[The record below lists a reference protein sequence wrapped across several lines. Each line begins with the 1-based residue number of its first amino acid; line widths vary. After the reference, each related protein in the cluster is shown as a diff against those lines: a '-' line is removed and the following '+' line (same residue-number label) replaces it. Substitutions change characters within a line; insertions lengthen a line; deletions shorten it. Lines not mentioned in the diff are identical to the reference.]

1 MGKGRN
7 KGLWLILLGMLLVV
21 IDQIIKVAVKME
33 MIPGVPVPVLGR
45 WFQLVFVENAGMAF
59 GMGSNGGVWVKLALT
74 LFRIGLFIFLVWW
87 IRKLAGQGTAPV
99 GVLIG
104 LTLISAGALGN
115 LLDSMFYGI
124 IWPELMVDGAP
135 FGFLFG
141 KVVTAILMKT
151 LLEIVRLMAK
161 NTDSTLVTQ
170 IFGELASWE
179 CLNFGSTLTIAGET
193 FPTIES
199 VSTRKQRNCI
209 RSTILTKQISRI
221 GMAKTRN
228 TLSLSSV

>member
-1 MGKGRN
+1 MGKGRI
-7 KGLWLILLGMLLVV
+7 KGLWLILLGMLIVV

-87 IRKLAGQGTAPV
+87 IRKLAGQGTAPA

-141 KVVTAILMKT
+141 KVVDMFWFPLIRNAAGECIFFKPVFNFADSCVTVGAFY
-151 LLEIVRLMAK
+151 LLLFQYRFFASSEEK
-161 NTDSTLVTQ
+161 NTS
-170 IFGELASWE
+170 
-179 CLNFGSTLTIAGET
+179 N
-193 FPTIES
+193 
-199 VSTRKQRNCI
+199 N
-209 RSTILTKQISRI
+209 
-221 GMAKTRN
+221 
-228 TLSLSSV
+228 

>member
-1 MGKGRN
+1 MGKGRI

-21 IDQIIKVAVKME
+21 IDQIIKVVVKTE

-87 IRKLAGQGTAPV
+87 IRKLAVQGTAPA

-141 KVVTAILMKT
+141 KVVDMFWFPLIRNAAGECIFFKPVFNFADSCVTVGAFY
-151 LLEIVRLMAK
+151 LLLFQYRFFASSEEK
-161 NTDSTLVTQ
+161 NTS
-170 IFGELASWE
+170 
-179 CLNFGSTLTIAGET
+179 N
-193 FPTIES
+193 
-199 VSTRKQRNCI
+199 N
-209 RSTILTKQISRI
+209 
-221 GMAKTRN
+221 
-228 TLSLSSV
+228 

>member
-87 IRKLAGQGTAPV
+87 IRKLAVQGTAPA

-141 KVVTAILMKT
+141 KVVDMFWFPLIRNAAGECIFFKPVFNFADSCVTVGAFY
-151 LLEIVRLMAK
+151 LLLFQYRFFASSEEK
-161 NTDSTLVTQ
+161 NTS
-170 IFGELASWE
+170 
-179 CLNFGSTLTIAGET
+179 N
-193 FPTIES
+193 
-199 VSTRKQRNCI
+199 N
-209 RSTILTKQISRI
+209 
-221 GMAKTRN
+221 
-228 TLSLSSV
+228 

>member
-21 IDQIIKVAVKME
+21 IDQIIKVVVKME

-87 IRKLAGQGTAPV
+87 IRKLAVQGTAPA

-141 KVVTAILMKT
+141 KVVDMFWFPLIRNAAGECIFFKPVFNFADSCVTVGAFY
-151 LLEIVRLMAK
+151 LLLFQYRFFASAEEK
-161 NTDSTLVTQ
+161 NTS
-170 IFGELASWE
+170 
-179 CLNFGSTLTIAGET
+179 N
-193 FPTIES
+193 
-199 VSTRKQRNCI
+199 N
-209 RSTILTKQISRI
+209 
-221 GMAKTRN
+221 
-228 TLSLSSV
+228 

>member
-87 IRKLAGQGTAPV
+87 IKKLAVQGTAPT

-141 KVVTAILMKT
+141 KVVDMFWFPLIRNAAGECIFFKPVFNFADSCVTVGAFY
-151 LLEIVRLMAK
+151 LLLFQYRFFASSEEK
-161 NTDSTLVTQ
+161 NTS
-170 IFGELASWE
+170 
-179 CLNFGSTLTIAGET
+179 N
-193 FPTIES
+193 
-199 VSTRKQRNCI
+199 N
-209 RSTILTKQISRI
+209 
-221 GMAKTRN
+221 
-228 TLSLSSV
+228 

>member
-7 KGLWLILLGMLLVV
+7 KGLWLILLGVLLVV

-87 IRKLAGQGTAPV
+87 IRKLAVQGTAPV

-141 KVVTAILMKT
+141 KVVDMFWFPLIRNAAGECIFFKPVFNFADSCVTVGAFY
-151 LLEIVRLMAK
+151 LLLFQYRFFASAEEK
-161 NTDSTLVTQ
+161 NTS
-170 IFGELASWE
+170 
-179 CLNFGSTLTIAGET
+179 N
-193 FPTIES
+193 
-199 VSTRKQRNCI
+199 N
-209 RSTILTKQISRI
+209 
-221 GMAKTRN
+221 
-228 TLSLSSV
+228 

>member
-7 KGLWLILLGMLLVV
+7 KGLCLILLGMLLVV
-21 IDQIIKVAVKME
+21 IDQVIKVAVKTE

-87 IRKLAGQGTAPV
+87 IRKLAVQGTAPV

-141 KVVTAILMKT
+141 KVVDMFWFPLIRNAAGECIFFKPVFNFADSCVTVGAFY
-151 LLEIVRLMAK
+151 LLLFQYRFFASSEEK
-161 NTDSTLVTQ
+161 NTS
-170 IFGELASWE
+170 
-179 CLNFGSTLTIAGET
+179 N
-193 FPTIES
+193 
-199 VSTRKQRNCI
+199 N
-209 RSTILTKQISRI
+209 
-221 GMAKTRN
+221 
-228 TLSLSSV
+228 

>member
-7 KGLWLILLGMLLVV
+7 KGLWLILMGMLLVV
-21 IDQIIKVAVKME
+21 IDQIIKVAVKTE

-87 IRKLAGQGTAPV
+87 IRKLAGQGTAPT

-141 KVVTAILMKT
+141 KVVDMFWFPLIRNAAGECIFFKPVFNFADSCVTVGAFY
-151 LLEIVRLMAK
+151 LLLFQYRFFASAEEK
-161 NTDSTLVTQ
+161 NTS
-170 IFGELASWE
+170 
-179 CLNFGSTLTIAGET
+179 N
-193 FPTIES
+193 
-199 VSTRKQRNCI
+199 N
-209 RSTILTKQISRI
+209 
-221 GMAKTRN
+221 
-228 TLSLSSV
+228 

>member
-1 MGKGRN
+1 MGKGRI

-33 MIPGVPVPVLGR
+33 MIPGVPMPVLGR

-87 IRKLAGQGTAPV
+87 IRKLAGQGTAPT

-141 KVVTAILMKT
+141 KVVDMFWFPLIRNAAGECIFFKPVFNFADSCVTVGAFY
-151 LLEIVRLMAK
+151 LLLFQYRFFASSEEK
-161 NTDSTLVTQ
+161 NTS
-170 IFGELASWE
+170 
-179 CLNFGSTLTIAGET
+179 N
-193 FPTIES
+193 
-199 VSTRKQRNCI
+199 N
-209 RSTILTKQISRI
+209 
-221 GMAKTRN
+221 
-228 TLSLSSV
+228 

>member
-1 MGKGRN
+1 MGKGRI

-87 IRKLAGQGTAPV
+87 IRKLAVQGTAPA

-141 KVVTAILMKT
+141 KVVDMFWFPLIRNAAGECIFFKPVFNFADSCVTIGAFY
-151 LLEIVRLMAK
+151 LLLFQYRFFASAEEK
-161 NTDSTLVTQ
+161 NTS
-170 IFGELASWE
+170 
-179 CLNFGSTLTIAGET
+179 N
-193 FPTIES
+193 
-199 VSTRKQRNCI
+199 N
-209 RSTILTKQISRI
+209 
-221 GMAKTRN
+221 
-228 TLSLSSV
+228 

>member
-21 IDQIIKVAVKME
+21 IDQVIKVAVKTE

-87 IRKLAGQGTAPV
+87 IRKLAVQGTAPA

-141 KVVTAILMKT
+141 KVVDMFWFPLIRNAAGECIFFKPVFNFADSCVTVGAFY
-151 LLEIVRLMAK
+151 LLLFQYRFFASAEEK
-161 NTDSTLVTQ
+161 NTS
-170 IFGELASWE
+170 
-179 CLNFGSTLTIAGET
+179 N
-193 FPTIES
+193 
-199 VSTRKQRNCI
+199 N
-209 RSTILTKQISRI
+209 
-221 GMAKTRN
+221 
-228 TLSLSSV
+228 

>member
-1 MGKGRN
+1 MGKGRI

-21 IDQIIKVAVKME
+21 IDQIIKLAVKME

-87 IRKLAGQGTAPV
+87 IRKLAVQGTAPT

-141 KVVTAILMKT
+141 KVVDMFWFPLIRNAAGECIFFKPVFNFADSCVTVGAFY
-151 LLEIVRLMAK
+151 LLLFQYRFFASSEEK
-161 NTDSTLVTQ
+161 NTS
-170 IFGELASWE
+170 
-179 CLNFGSTLTIAGET
+179 N
-193 FPTIES
+193 
-199 VSTRKQRNCI
+199 N
-209 RSTILTKQISRI
+209 
-221 GMAKTRN
+221 
-228 TLSLSSV
+228 

>member
-1 MGKGRN
+1 
-7 KGLWLILLGMLLVV
+7 
-21 IDQIIKVAVKME
+21 ME

-87 IRKLAGQGTAPV
+87 IRKLAVQGTAPT

-141 KVVTAILMKT
+141 KVVDMFWFPLIRNAAGECIFFKPVFNFADSCVTVGAFY
-151 LLEIVRLMAK
+151 LLLFQYRFFASSEEK
-161 NTDSTLVTQ
+161 NTS
-170 IFGELASWE
+170 
-179 CLNFGSTLTIAGET
+179 N
-193 FPTIES
+193 
-199 VSTRKQRNCI
+199 N
-209 RSTILTKQISRI
+209 
-221 GMAKTRN
+221 
-228 TLSLSSV
+228 

>member
-1 MGKGRN
+1 MGKGRI

-87 IRKLAGQGTAPV
+87 IRKLAGQGTAPA

-104 LTLISAGALGN
+104 LTLISSGALGN

-141 KVVTAILMKT
+141 KVVDMFWFPLIRNAAGECIFFKPVFNFADSCVTVGAFY
-151 LLEIVRLMAK
+151 LLLFQYRFFASSEEK
-161 NTDSTLVTQ
+161 NTS
-170 IFGELASWE
+170 
-179 CLNFGSTLTIAGET
+179 N
-193 FPTIES
+193 
-199 VSTRKQRNCI
+199 N
-209 RSTILTKQISRI
+209 
-221 GMAKTRN
+221 
-228 TLSLSSV
+228 

>member
-1 MGKGRN
+1 MGKGRI
-7 KGLWLILLGMLLVV
+7 KGLWLILLGMLFVV
-21 IDQIIKVAVKME
+21 IDQVIKVAVKTE

-87 IRKLAGQGTAPV
+87 IRKLAGQGTAPA

-141 KVVTAILMKT
+141 KVVDMFWFPLIRNAAGECIFFKPVFNFADSCVTVGAFY
-151 LLEIVRLMAK
+151 LLLFQYRFFASSEEK
-161 NTDSTLVTQ
+161 NTS
-170 IFGELASWE
+170 
-179 CLNFGSTLTIAGET
+179 N
-193 FPTIES
+193 
-199 VSTRKQRNCI
+199 N
-209 RSTILTKQISRI
+209 
-221 GMAKTRN
+221 
-228 TLSLSSV
+228 

>member
-1 MGKGRN
+1 MGKGRI

-21 IDQIIKVAVKME
+21 IDQIIKVAVKTE

-87 IRKLAGQGTAPV
+87 IRKLAVQGTAPT

-104 LTLISAGALGN
+104 LTLISSGALGN

-141 KVVTAILMKT
+141 KVVDMFWFPLIRNAAGECIFFKPVFNFADSCVTVGAFY
-151 LLEIVRLMAK
+151 LLLFQYRFFASSEEK
-161 NTDSTLVTQ
+161 NTS
-170 IFGELASWE
+170 
-179 CLNFGSTLTIAGET
+179 N
-193 FPTIES
+193 
-199 VSTRKQRNCI
+199 N
-209 RSTILTKQISRI
+209 
-221 GMAKTRN
+221 
-228 TLSLSSV
+228 

>member
-1 MGKGRN
+1 MGKGRI

-21 IDQIIKVAVKME
+21 IDQIIKVVVKME

-87 IRKLAGQGTAPV
+87 IRKLAVQGTAPA

-141 KVVTAILMKT
+141 KVVDMFWFPLIRNAAGECIFFKPVFNFADSCVTVGAFY
-151 LLEIVRLMAK
+151 LLLFQYRFFASSEEK
-161 NTDSTLVTQ
+161 NTS
-170 IFGELASWE
+170 
-179 CLNFGSTLTIAGET
+179 N
-193 FPTIES
+193 
-199 VSTRKQRNCI
+199 N
-209 RSTILTKQISRI
+209 
-221 GMAKTRN
+221 
-228 TLSLSSV
+228 

>member
-33 MIPGVPVPVLGR
+33 MIPGVPVPVFGR

-87 IRKLAGQGTAPV
+87 IRKLAGQGTAPA

-141 KVVTAILMKT
+141 KVVDMFWFPLIRNAAGECIFFKPVFNFADSCVTVGAFY
-151 LLEIVRLMAK
+151 LLLFQYRFFASSEEK
-161 NTDSTLVTQ
+161 NTS
-170 IFGELASWE
+170 
-179 CLNFGSTLTIAGET
+179 N
-193 FPTIES
+193 
-199 VSTRKQRNCI
+199 N
-209 RSTILTKQISRI
+209 
-221 GMAKTRN
+221 
-228 TLSLSSV
+228 

>member
-1 MGKGRN
+1 MGKGRI

-33 MIPGVPVPVLGR
+33 MIPGVPVTVLGR

-87 IRKLAGQGTAPV
+87 IRKLAGQGTAPA

-141 KVVTAILMKT
+141 KVVDMFWFPLIRNAAGECIFFKPVFNFADSCVTVGAFY
-151 LLEIVRLMAK
+151 LLLFQYRFFASSEEK
-161 NTDSTLVTQ
+161 NTS
-170 IFGELASWE
+170 
-179 CLNFGSTLTIAGET
+179 N
-193 FPTIES
+193 
-199 VSTRKQRNCI
+199 N
-209 RSTILTKQISRI
+209 
-221 GMAKTRN
+221 
-228 TLSLSSV
+228 

>member
-87 IRKLAGQGTAPV
+87 IRKLAGQGTAPT

-141 KVVTAILMKT
+141 KVVDMFWFPLIRNAAGECIFFKPVFNFADSCVTVGAFY
-151 LLEIVRLMAK
+151 LLLFQYRFFASAEEK
-161 NTDSTLVTQ
+161 NTS
-170 IFGELASWE
+170 
-179 CLNFGSTLTIAGET
+179 N
-193 FPTIES
+193 
-199 VSTRKQRNCI
+199 N
-209 RSTILTKQISRI
+209 
-221 GMAKTRN
+221 
-228 TLSLSSV
+228 

>member
-21 IDQIIKVAVKME
+21 IDQIIKVVVKTE

-141 KVVTAILMKT
+141 KVVDMFWFPLIRNAAGECIFFKPVFNFADSCVTVGAFY
-151 LLEIVRLMAK
+151 LLLFQYRFFASSEEK
-161 NTDSTLVTQ
+161 NTS
-170 IFGELASWE
+170 
-179 CLNFGSTLTIAGET
+179 N
-193 FPTIES
+193 
-199 VSTRKQRNCI
+199 N
-209 RSTILTKQISRI
+209 
-221 GMAKTRN
+221 
-228 TLSLSSV
+228 

>member
-21 IDQIIKVAVKME
+21 IDQIIKVAVKTE
-33 MIPGVPVPVLGR
+33 MIPGVPVPVFGR

-87 IRKLAGQGTAPV
+87 IRKLAGQGTAPA

-141 KVVTAILMKT
+141 KVVDMFWFPLIRNAAGECIFFKPVFNFADSCVTVGAFY
-151 LLEIVRLMAK
+151 LLLFQYRFFASSEEK
-161 NTDSTLVTQ
+161 NTS
-170 IFGELASWE
+170 
-179 CLNFGSTLTIAGET
+179 N
-193 FPTIES
+193 
-199 VSTRKQRNCI
+199 N
-209 RSTILTKQISRI
+209 
-221 GMAKTRN
+221 
-228 TLSLSSV
+228 

>member
-141 KVVTAILMKT
+141 KVVDMFWFPLIRNAAGECIFFKPVFNFADSCVTVGAFY
-151 LLEIVRLMAK
+151 LLLFHYRFFASAEEK
-161 NTDSTLVTQ
+161 NTS
-170 IFGELASWE
+170 
-179 CLNFGSTLTIAGET
+179 N
-193 FPTIES
+193 
-199 VSTRKQRNCI
+199 N
-209 RSTILTKQISRI
+209 
-221 GMAKTRN
+221 
-228 TLSLSSV
+228 

>member
-87 IRKLAGQGTAPV
+87 IKKLAVQGTAPT

-141 KVVTAILMKT
+141 KVVDMFWFPLIRNAAGECIFFKPVFNFADSCVTVGAFY
-151 LLEIVRLMAK
+151 LLLFQYRFFASAEEK
-161 NTDSTLVTQ
+161 NTS
-170 IFGELASWE
+170 
-179 CLNFGSTLTIAGET
+179 N
-193 FPTIES
+193 
-199 VSTRKQRNCI
+199 N
-209 RSTILTKQISRI
+209 
-221 GMAKTRN
+221 
-228 TLSLSSV
+228 

>member
-21 IDQIIKVAVKME
+21 IDQIIKVVVKTE
-33 MIPGVPVPVLGR
+33 MIPGVPVPVFGR

-87 IRKLAGQGTAPV
+87 IRKLAGQGTAPT

-141 KVVTAILMKT
+141 KVVDMFWFPLIRNAAGECIFFKPVFNFADSCVTVGAFY
-151 LLEIVRLMAK
+151 LLLFQYRFFASAEEK
-161 NTDSTLVTQ
+161 NTS
-170 IFGELASWE
+170 
-179 CLNFGSTLTIAGET
+179 N
-193 FPTIES
+193 
-199 VSTRKQRNCI
+199 N
-209 RSTILTKQISRI
+209 
-221 GMAKTRN
+221 
-228 TLSLSSV
+228 

>member
-21 IDQIIKVAVKME
+21 IDQIIKVVVKME

-87 IRKLAGQGTAPV
+87 IRKLAVQGTAPA

-141 KVVTAILMKT
+141 KVVDMFWFPLIRNSAGECIFFKPVFNFADSCVTVGAFY
-151 LLEIVRLMAK
+151 LLLFQYRFFASSEEK
-161 NTDSTLVTQ
+161 NTS
-170 IFGELASWE
+170 
-179 CLNFGSTLTIAGET
+179 N
-193 FPTIES
+193 
-199 VSTRKQRNCI
+199 N
-209 RSTILTKQISRI
+209 
-221 GMAKTRN
+221 
-228 TLSLSSV
+228 

>member
-21 IDQIIKVAVKME
+21 IDQVIKVAVKTE

-87 IRKLAGQGTAPV
+87 IRKLAVQGTAPA

-141 KVVTAILMKT
+141 KVVDMFWFPLIRNAAGECIFFKPVFNFADSCVTVGAFY
-151 LLEIVRLMAK
+151 LLLFQYRFFASSEEK
-161 NTDSTLVTQ
+161 NTS
-170 IFGELASWE
+170 
-179 CLNFGSTLTIAGET
+179 N
-193 FPTIES
+193 
-199 VSTRKQRNCI
+199 N
-209 RSTILTKQISRI
+209 
-221 GMAKTRN
+221 
-228 TLSLSSV
+228 

>member
-21 IDQIIKVAVKME
+21 IDQVIKVAVKTE

-141 KVVTAILMKT
+141 KVVDMFWFPLIRNAAGECIFFKPVFNFADSCVTVGAFY
-151 LLEIVRLMAK
+151 LLLFQYRFFASAEEK
-161 NTDSTLVTQ
+161 NTS
-170 IFGELASWE
+170 
-179 CLNFGSTLTIAGET
+179 N
-193 FPTIES
+193 
-199 VSTRKQRNCI
+199 N
-209 RSTILTKQISRI
+209 
-221 GMAKTRN
+221 
-228 TLSLSSV
+228 

>member
-21 IDQIIKVAVKME
+21 IDQIIKVAVKTE

-87 IRKLAGQGTAPV
+87 IRKLAVQGTAPT

-115 LLDSMFYGI
+115 LLDSMFYGV

-141 KVVTAILMKT
+141 KVVDMFWFPLIRNAAGECIFFKPVFNFADSCVTVGAFY
-151 LLEIVRLMAK
+151 LLLFQYRFFASSEEK
-161 NTDSTLVTQ
+161 NTS
-170 IFGELASWE
+170 
-179 CLNFGSTLTIAGET
+179 N
-193 FPTIES
+193 
-199 VSTRKQRNCI
+199 N
-209 RSTILTKQISRI
+209 
-221 GMAKTRN
+221 
-228 TLSLSSV
+228 

>member
-87 IRKLAGQGTAPV
+87 IRKLAVQGTAPA

-141 KVVTAILMKT
+141 KVVDMFWFPLIRNAAGECIFFKPVFNFADSCVTVGAFY
-151 LLEIVRLMAK
+151 LLLFQYRFFASAEEK
-161 NTDSTLVTQ
+161 NTS
-170 IFGELASWE
+170 
-179 CLNFGSTLTIAGET
+179 N
-193 FPTIES
+193 
-199 VSTRKQRNCI
+199 N
-209 RSTILTKQISRI
+209 
-221 GMAKTRN
+221 
-228 TLSLSSV
+228 

>member
-21 IDQIIKVAVKME
+21 IDQIIKVAVKTE

-87 IRKLAGQGTAPV
+87 IRKLAVQGTAPT

-104 LTLISAGALGN
+104 LTLISSGALGN

-141 KVVTAILMKT
+141 KVVDMFWFPLIRNAAGECIFFKPVFNFADSCVTVGAFY
-151 LLEIVRLMAK
+151 LLLFQYRFFASSEEK
-161 NTDSTLVTQ
+161 NTS
-170 IFGELASWE
+170 
-179 CLNFGSTLTIAGET
+179 N
-193 FPTIES
+193 
-199 VSTRKQRNCI
+199 N
-209 RSTILTKQISRI
+209 
-221 GMAKTRN
+221 
-228 TLSLSSV
+228 

>member
-1 MGKGRN
+1 MGKGRI

-21 IDQIIKVAVKME
+21 IDQVIKVAVKTE

-141 KVVTAILMKT
+141 KVVDMFWFPLIRNAAGECIFFKPVFNFADSCVTVGAFY
-151 LLEIVRLMAK
+151 LLLFQYRFFASSEEK
-161 NTDSTLVTQ
+161 NTS
-170 IFGELASWE
+170 
-179 CLNFGSTLTIAGET
+179 N
-193 FPTIES
+193 
-199 VSTRKQRNCI
+199 N
-209 RSTILTKQISRI
+209 
-221 GMAKTRN
+221 
-228 TLSLSSV
+228 

>member
-1 MGKGRN
+1 MGKGRI

-21 IDQIIKVAVKME
+21 IDQIIKVVVKTE

-87 IRKLAGQGTAPV
+87 IRKLAVQGAAPA

-141 KVVTAILMKT
+141 KVVDMFWFPLIRNAAGECIFFKPVFNFADSCVTVGAFY
-151 LLEIVRLMAK
+151 LLLFQYRFFASAEEK
-161 NTDSTLVTQ
+161 NTS
-170 IFGELASWE
+170 
-179 CLNFGSTLTIAGET
+179 N
-193 FPTIES
+193 
-199 VSTRKQRNCI
+199 N
-209 RSTILTKQISRI
+209 
-221 GMAKTRN
+221 
-228 TLSLSSV
+228 

>member
-1 MGKGRN
+1 MGKGRI

-21 IDQIIKVAVKME
+21 IDQIIKVVVKME

-87 IRKLAGQGTAPV
+87 IRKLAGQGTAPA

-141 KVVTAILMKT
+141 KVVDMFWFPLIRNAAGECIFFKPVFNFADSCVTVGAFY
-151 LLEIVRLMAK
+151 LLLFQYRFFASAEEK
-161 NTDSTLVTQ
+161 NTS
-170 IFGELASWE
+170 
-179 CLNFGSTLTIAGET
+179 N
-193 FPTIES
+193 
-199 VSTRKQRNCI
+199 N
-209 RSTILTKQISRI
+209 
-221 GMAKTRN
+221 
-228 TLSLSSV
+228 

>member
-1 MGKGRN
+1 MGKGRI

-87 IRKLAGQGTAPV
+87 IRKLAGQGTAPA

-141 KVVTAILMKT
+141 KVVDMFWFPLIRNAAGECIFFKPVFIFADSCVTVGAFY
-151 LLEIVRLMAK
+151 LLLFQYRFFASSEEK
-161 NTDSTLVTQ
+161 NTS
-170 IFGELASWE
+170 
-179 CLNFGSTLTIAGET
+179 N
-193 FPTIES
+193 
-199 VSTRKQRNCI
+199 N
-209 RSTILTKQISRI
+209 
-221 GMAKTRN
+221 
-228 TLSLSSV
+228 

>member
-21 IDQIIKVAVKME
+21 IDQIIKVVVKME

-87 IRKLAGQGTAPV
+87 IRKLAVQGTAPT

-141 KVVTAILMKT
+141 KVVDMFWFPLIRNAAGECIFFKPVFNFADSCVTVGAFY
-151 LLEIVRLMAK
+151 LLLFQYRFFASSEEK
-161 NTDSTLVTQ
+161 NTS
-170 IFGELASWE
+170 
-179 CLNFGSTLTIAGET
+179 N
-193 FPTIES
+193 
-199 VSTRKQRNCI
+199 N
-209 RSTILTKQISRI
+209 
-221 GMAKTRN
+221 
-228 TLSLSSV
+228 

>member
-87 IRKLAGQGTAPV
+87 IRKLAVQGTAPT

-104 LTLISAGALGN
+104 LTLISSGALGN

-141 KVVTAILMKT
+141 KVVDMFWFPLIRNAAGECIFFKPVFNFADSCVTVGAFY
-151 LLEIVRLMAK
+151 LLLFQYRFFASSEEK
-161 NTDSTLVTQ
+161 NTS
-170 IFGELASWE
+170 
-179 CLNFGSTLTIAGET
+179 N
-193 FPTIES
+193 
-199 VSTRKQRNCI
+199 N
-209 RSTILTKQISRI
+209 
-221 GMAKTRN
+221 
-228 TLSLSSV
+228 

>member
-1 MGKGRN
+1 MGKGRI

-33 MIPGVPVPVLGR
+33 MIPGVPMPVLGR

-87 IRKLAGQGTAPV
+87 IRKLAVQGTAPT

-141 KVVTAILMKT
+141 KVVDMFWFPLIRNAAGECIFFKPVFNFADSCVTVGAFY
-151 LLEIVRLMAK
+151 LLLFQYRFFASSEEK
-161 NTDSTLVTQ
+161 NTS
-170 IFGELASWE
+170 
-179 CLNFGSTLTIAGET
+179 N
-193 FPTIES
+193 
-199 VSTRKQRNCI
+199 N
-209 RSTILTKQISRI
+209 
-221 GMAKTRN
+221 
-228 TLSLSSV
+228 

>member
-1 MGKGRN
+1 MGKGRI

-21 IDQIIKVAVKME
+21 IDQVIKVAVKME

-87 IRKLAGQGTAPV
+87 IRKLAVQGTAPT

-141 KVVTAILMKT
+141 KVVDMFWFPLIRNAAGECIFFKPVFNFADSCVTVGAFY
-151 LLEIVRLMAK
+151 LLLFQYRFFASSEEK
-161 NTDSTLVTQ
+161 NTS
-170 IFGELASWE
+170 
-179 CLNFGSTLTIAGET
+179 N
-193 FPTIES
+193 
-199 VSTRKQRNCI
+199 N
-209 RSTILTKQISRI
+209 
-221 GMAKTRN
+221 
-228 TLSLSSV
+228 